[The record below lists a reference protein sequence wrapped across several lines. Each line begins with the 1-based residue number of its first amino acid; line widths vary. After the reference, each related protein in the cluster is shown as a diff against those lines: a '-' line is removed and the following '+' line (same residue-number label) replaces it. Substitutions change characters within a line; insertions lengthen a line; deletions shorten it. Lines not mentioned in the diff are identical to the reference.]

1 MKIKMNEFDYIDKYF
16 RPLTNKFALNLK
28 NDAAIFNQKSS
39 FDLIISTDSLVE
51 GIHFFGNEDPAD
63 IAKKSLRVN
72 LSDMAAMGAKPIFYN
87 LSLSVPKIKASQFI
101 PKFVKGLQDDQEM
114 FDIKLIGGDLTSSL
128 KHINI
133 TITIFGKSSKGKSI
147 PRDGAKIG
155 DCLYVSGILGL
166 SKIGLDNYNSNFKE
180 LQEAKRKYLLPQP
193 RVDLG
198 ISLKNIANSM
208 IDISDGLVQDATH
221 LAKNSELTVEL
232 NLSKIPLPNIN
243 KIDKKLILDSALYGG
258 DDYELL
264 FSCNPFYENLLKKLS
279 SKMNLKLTK
288 IGIFKKFNK
297 EFLKF
302 KNNNSKPKNSY
313 LHF

>member
-1 MKIKMNEFDYIDKYF
+1 MNEFDYIEKYF
-16 RPLTNKFALNLK
+16 RPLTNKFAFNLK

-39 FDLIISTDSLVE
+39 YDLIISTDTLCE
-51 GIHFFGNEDPAD
+51 GVHFFGNEDPVD

-87 LSLSVPKIKASQFI
+87 LALSIPKNKASQFI
-101 PKFVKGLQDDQEM
+101 PKFAKGLQDDQEK

-133 TITIFGKSSKGKSI
+133 TITIFGKTANGKSI
-147 PRDGAKIG
+147 PRDGAEIG
-155 DCLYVSGILGL
+155 DCLYVSGLLGL
-166 SKIGLDNYNSNFKE
+166 SKIGLDNYNSNLKKF
-180 LQEAKRKYLLPQP
+180 QEAKSKYLLPQP

-208 IDISDGLVQDATH
+208 IDISDGLIQDATH
-221 LAKNSELTVEL
+221 LAKSSNLTVEL
-232 NLSKIPLPNIN
+232 DLSKIPLPII
-243 KIDKKLILDSALYGG
+243 KQLDKDLILNSALYGG

-264 FSCNPFYENLLKKLS
+264 FSCNSFNENLVKEIS
-279 SKMNLKLTK
+279 NNMNLKLTK
-288 IGIFKKFNK
+288 IGFFKEFKKNYL
-297 EFLKF
+297 EF
-302 KNNNSKPKNSY
+302 KNNKSKLKSSY

>member
-1 MKIKMNEFDYIDKYF
+1 MNEFDYIDKYF

-28 NDAAIFNQKSS
+28 NDAAIFNEKSS
-39 FDLIISTDSLVE
+39 YDLIISTDTLAE
-51 GIHFFGNEDPAD
+51 GIHFFGNEDPSD

-87 LSLSVPKIKASQFI
+87 LSLSVPKVKAYQFI
-101 PKFVKGLQDDQEM
+101 PKFAKGLQADQEI

-133 TITIFGKSSKGKSI
+133 TITIFGKTSKGKSI

-155 DCLYVSGILGL
+155 DLLYVSGVLGL
-166 SKIGLDNYNSNFKE
+166 SKIGLDNFNSDFRE
-180 LQEAKRKYLLPQP
+180 FEEAKRKYLLPQP
-193 RVDLG
+193 RIDLG

-208 IDISDGLVQDATH
+208 IDISDGFIQDATH
-221 LAKNSELTVEL
+221 LAKNSKLTVEL
-232 NLSKIPLPNIN
+232 DLCKIPLPNI
-243 KIDKKLILDSALYGG
+243 KILDKKAILNSALYGG

-264 FSCNPFYENLLKKLS
+264 FSCNTSNEGLVKKLS
-279 SKMNLKLTK
+279 KKMNLKLTK
-288 IGIFKKFNK
+288 IGVFKKFKK
-297 EFLKF
+297 EHLEF
-302 KNNNSKPKNSY
+302 KNNNTEPKNSY

>member
-39 FDLIISTDSLVE
+39 FDLIISTDTLVE

-232 NLSKIPLPNIN
+232 NLSKIPLPNIK

-264 FSCNPFYENLLKKLS
+264 FSCDPFYENSLVKLS
-279 SKMNLKLTK
+279 YKMNLKLTK

>member
-1 MKIKMNEFDYIDKYF
+1 MKINMNEFDYIDKYF

-28 NDAAIFNQKSS
+28 NDAAIFNYKSS
-39 FDLIISTDSLVE
+39 CDLIISTDSLVE

-87 LSLSVPKIKASQFI
+87 LSLSVPKIRASQFI
-101 PKFVKGLQDDQEM
+101 PKFVKGLEDDQEM
-114 FDIKLIGGDLTSSL
+114 FDVKLIGGDLTSSL

-133 TITIFGKSSKGKSI
+133 TITIFGESSKGKSI

-221 LAKNSELTVEL
+221 LAKNSDLTVEL

-264 FSCNPFYENLLKKLS
+264 FSCDPIYEGSLVKLS

>member
-1 MKIKMNEFDYIDKYF
+1 MNEFDYIEKYF
-16 RPLTNKFALNLK
+16 KPLTNKFALNLT
-28 NDAAIFNQKSS
+28 NDGAIFNQKSS
-39 FDLIISTDSLVE
+39 FDLIISTDTLAE

-87 LSLSVPKIKASQFI
+87 LALSIPKNKASQFI
-101 PKFVKGLQDDQEM
+101 PKFAKGLQEDQEI

-133 TITIFGKSSKGKSI
+133 TITIFGRTANGKSV

-155 DCLYVSGILGL
+155 DCLYVSGLLGL
-166 SKIGLDNYNSNFKE
+166 SKIGLDNYNSNLKKF
-180 LQEAKRKYLLPQP
+180 QDAQTKYLFPQP

-198 ISLKNIANSM
+198 ISLENIANSM
-208 IDISDGLVQDATH
+208 IDISDGLIQDATH
-221 LAKNSELTVEL
+221 LAKSSKLTVEL
-232 NLSKIPLPNIN
+232 DLSKIPLPI
-243 KIDKKLILDSALYGG
+243 IKKLDKSLILNSALYGG

-264 FSCNPFYENLLKKLS
+264 FSCNISNENLVKKIS
-279 SKMNLKLTK
+279 KKMNLKLTK
-288 IGIFKKFNK
+288 IGFFKEFKKNYL
-297 EFLKF
+297 EFKD
-302 KNNNSKPKNSY
+302 NISRPKSSY

>member
-1 MKIKMNEFDYIDKYF
+1 MNEFDYIDKYF

-87 LSLSVPKIKASQFI
+87 LSLSVPKVKVSQFI

-166 SKIGLDNYNSNFKE
+166 SKIGLDNYKSNLKE

-264 FSCNPFYENLLKKLS
+264 FSCDPFYENSLVKLS

>member
-87 LSLSVPKIKASQFI
+87 LSLSVPKVKASQFI

-264 FSCNPFYENLLKKLS
+264 FSCDPFYENSLVKLS